1 MLPALPNDK
10 LLMQKLMPSYNVL
23 SNIGRR
29 QAHGQPLYAVS
40 GIQRTA
46 AEGFLQ
52 VCCSCAPTTR
62 PAPPAGRHNVQPPH
76 SVCHGWNHLHTHQIV
91 SCCVQ
96 NMRQYLTG
104 LTANLAK
111 HTITDVKLDQRISV
125 LLKDSFIESF
135 APRERQFVR
144 QFVVRTCPV
153 SILRPHVVI
162 LCVRMHGC
170 VHPLPVYPEHLCCD
184 AGTSA

>member
-1 MLPALPNDK
+1 MLELQVKGAATLPALPNDR
-10 LLMQKLMPSYNVL
+10 LLMQRLQPSYNVL

-29 QAHGQPLYAVS
+29 QGHGQPLYAVT

-52 VCCSCAPTTR
+52 VYCQCSYSLCIE
-62 PAPPAGRHNVQPPH
+62 
-76 SVCHGWNHLHTHQIV
+76 CHTAFGWLLARLCLLRV
-91 SCCVQ
+91 SCMHVDWTHCLMRCTPRSLQ

-111 HTITDVKLDQRISV
+111 HTITDVQHEDRVSL

-135 APRERQFVR
+135 APKERPFVR
-144 QFVVRTCPV
+144 QFVVRCT
-153 SILRPHVVI
+153 VI
-162 LCVRMHGC
+162 LPVCHHTGC
-170 VHPLPVYPEHLCCD
+170 
-184 AGTSA
+184 GT